1 MATVIIPT
9 PLRKFTNNT
18 ARLQV
23 GPGTIH
29 STVRE
34 LTQNFPDLK
43 KHLLDEGGNI
53 RSYVNIFI
61 GNDDIRDLQQADTA
75 VKEDAVISIVPAIAG
90 GSPETHGVPAPG
102 ASSSAPGPNSST
114 GSVSPAANSSAGPA
128 GPAALFTKEEL
139 ARYNRHIIIPGFGME
154 AQLKLKA
161 AKVLVIGSGGLGS
174 PVLLYLAAAGVGTIG
189 IVDFDVVDDSNLQR
203 QVLFGVDEIG
213 KPKVEAARRRLEAL
227 NPYIKLH
234 IYNTHLNSQNA
245 LEILKDYDVIADGT
259 DNFPT
264 RYLVNDA
271 SVLLGK
277 PNVYASIFQFEGQ
290 VSVFNYRNA
299 QGELGPNYR
308 DLYPTP
314 PPPGLVPS
322 CAEGGV
328 LGVLPGIIG
337 SLQALEVIK
346 VITGAGET
354 LAGRFYIFDALNFE
368 SRTFTIRRRKDNPIN
383 GDNPTITTLIDYEAF
398 CGMRAVEERQ
408 LKEITAGELY
418 DWQVRGE
425 KFQLIDVREP
435 HEYDIVNIGAELIP
449 LGSVAANSG
458 KIDRD
463 RPVVVHCKVGG
474 RSAKAIRE
482 LEEKFGFT
490 NLYNLKGGIL
500 AYIDEVQPELTK
512 Y

>member
-29 STVRE
+29 STVAE
-34 LTQNFPDLK
+34 LTRNFPDLK
-43 KHLLDEGGNI
+43 KHLLDESGNI

-61 GNDDIRDLQQADTA
+61 GNDDIRDLQQEKTT

-90 GSPETHGVPAPG
+90 GSPDASGPGGTPSPTAGGAPDPRTTSG
-102 ASSSAPGPNSST
+102 ATRPE
-114 GSVSPAANSSAGPA
+114 
-128 GPAALFTKEEL
+128 ALFTKEEL
-139 ARYNRHIIIPGFGME
+139 ARYDRHIIIPGFGME
-154 AQLKLKA
+154 AQQKLKA

-203 QVLFGVDEIG
+203 QVLFGVNEIG
-213 KPKVEAARRRLEAL
+213 KPKVEAAKRRLEAL
-227 NPYIKLH
+227 NPYIRLH

-245 LEILKDYDVIADGT
+245 LDIIRDYDVIADGT

-290 VSVFNYRNA
+290 VSVFNYRDQ
-299 QGELGPNYR
+299 QGQLSPNYR

-346 VITGAGET
+346 VITGVGET

-368 SRTFTIRRRKDNPIN
+368 SRTFTIRRREDNPIN
-383 GDNPTITTLIDYEAF
+383 GKNPTITALIDYEQF
-398 CGMRAVEERQ
+398 CGMRAVEEKP
-408 LKEITAGELY
+408 LKEITAKELY
-418 DWQVRGE
+418 DWQVKGE

-435 HEYDIVNIGAELIP
+435 HEYDIVNIGGELIP
-449 LGSVAANSG
+449 LATVAANND
-458 KIDRD
+458 KIDKD
-463 RPVVVHCKVGG
+463 RKVVVHCKVGG

>member
-18 ARLQV
+18 ARLAV
-23 GPGTIH
+23 SAGTIQD
-29 STVRE
+29 TVNE
-34 LTQNFPDLK
+34 LTLNFPDLK

-53 RSYVNIFI
+53 RSYVNIFV
-61 GNDDIRDLQQADTA
+61 GNDDIRNLQQEHTA
-75 VKEDAVISIVPAIAG
+75 VKEDTVISIVPAIAG
-90 GSPETHGVPAPG
+90 GAPDATFSGNGASNGASPTKQDAPAP
-102 ASSSAPGPNSST
+102 N
-114 GSVSPAANSSAGPA
+114 AA
-128 GPAALFTKEEL
+128 AAFTREEL
-139 ARYNRHIIIPGFGME
+139 ARYDRHIIIPGFGME
-154 AQLKLKA
+154 AQQKLKA

-203 QVLFGVDEIG
+203 QVLFGVNEIG
-213 KPKVEAARRRLEAL
+213 KPKVEAAKRRLESL
-227 NPYIKLH
+227 NPYINLR

-245 LEILKDYDVIADGT
+245 LDIIRDYDVIADGT

-271 SVLLGK
+271 AVLLGK

-290 VSVFNYRNA
+290 VSVFNYKDSE
-299 QGELGPNYR
+299 GYPGPNYR

-346 VITGAGET
+346 VITGVGDT
-354 LAGRFYIFDALNFE
+354 LSGRFYIFDALNFE
-368 SRTFTIRRRKDNPIN
+368 SRTFNIKRREDNPVN
-383 GDNPTITTLIDYEAF
+383 GKNPTITALIDYEQF
-398 CGMRAVEERQ
+398 CGMRAVEEKA
-408 LKEITAGELY
+408 LKEITAKELY
-418 DWQVRGE
+418 DLQVKGE
-425 KFQLIDVREP
+425 KYQLIDVREP
-435 HEYDIVNIGAELIP
+435 HEYDIVNIGGELIP
-449 LGSVAANSG
+449 LGTIINNADSIAG
-458 KIDRD
+458 RIDSNKK
-463 RPVVVHCKVGG
+463 VILHCKMGG
-474 RSAKAIRE
+474 RSAKAIRA
-482 LEEKFGFT
+482 LEEKYGFT

-500 AYIDEVQPELTK
+500 SYIDEVQPELTK

>member
-23 GPGTIH
+23 KPGTIQE
-29 STVRE
+29 TVDE
-34 LTQNFPDLK
+34 LTVNFPDLK
-43 KHLLDEGGNI
+43 KHLLDEHGKI
-53 RSYVNIFI
+53 RSYVNIFV
-61 GNDDIRDLQQADTA
+61 GNDDIRDLQQENTA
-75 VKEDAVISIVPAIAG
+75 VQEGAVISIVPAIAG
-90 GSPETHGVPAPG
+90 GSG
-102 ASSSAPGPNSST
+102 ASS
-114 GSVSPAANSSAGPA
+114 PAAHDSAGP
-128 GPAALFTKEEL
+128 LFTKEEL

-154 AQLKLKA
+154 AQEKLKKA
-161 AKVLVIGSGGLGS
+161 SVLVIGSGGLGS

-203 QVLFGVDEIG
+203 QVLFGVESVG
-213 KPKVEAARRRLEAL
+213 HPKVEAAKKRLQAL
-227 NPYIKLH
+227 NPYIKLNL
-234 IYNTHLNSQNA
+234 YNTHLNSQNA
-245 LEILKDYDVIADGT
+245 LDILRDYDVIADGT

-290 VSVFNYRNA
+290 VSVFNYRQAN
-299 QGELGPNYR
+299 GKLGPNYR

-346 VITGAGET
+346 VITGVGET
-354 LAGRFYIFDALNFE
+354 LAGRFFIFDALNFE
-368 SRTFTIRRRKDNPIN
+368 SRTFTIKAREDNPLN
-383 GDNPTITTLIDYEAF
+383 GKNPSITALIDYEQF
-398 CGMRAVEERQ
+398 CGMRAIEEKP
-408 LKEITAGELY
+408 LKEVTAKELY
-418 DWQVRGE
+418 DWQVKGE
-425 KFQLIDVREP
+425 PFQLIDVREP
-435 HEYDIVNIGAELIP
+435 HEYAIVNIGGELIP
-449 LGSVAANSG
+449 LATVADNAG
-458 KIDRD
+458 EIDRD
-463 RPVVVHCKVGG
+463 RKVVVHCKVGG

-482 LEEKFGFT
+482 LEEKFGFA

-500 AYIDEVQPELTK
+500 AYIDQVQPELTK

>member
-23 GPGTIH
+23 KAGTIH
-29 STVRE
+29 DTVQE
-34 LTQNFPDLK
+34 LTVNFPDLK
-43 KHLLDEGGNI
+43 KHLLDESGNI

-61 GNDDIRDLQQADTA
+61 GNDDIRDLQHEKTS

-90 GSPETHGVPAPG
+90 GSPDGFA
-102 ASSSAPGPNSST
+102 APNSATS
-114 GSVSPAANSSAGPA
+114 
-128 GPAALFTKEEL
+128 LFTKEEL
-139 ARYNRHIIIPGFGME
+139 ARYDRHIIIPGFGME

-174 PVLLYLAAAGVGTIG
+174 PVLLYLAAAGVGTLG

-203 QVLFGVDEIG
+203 QVLFGVDEVG
-213 KPKVEAARRRLEAL
+213 KPKVEAAKRRLEAL
-227 NPYIKLH
+227 NPYIRIQLH
-234 IYNTHLNSQNA
+234 NTHINSQNA
-245 LEILKDYDVIADGT
+245 LDIIKDYDVIADGT

-290 VSVFNYRNA
+290 VSVFNYRDS
-299 QGELGPNYR
+299 QGKLGPNYR

-346 VITGAGET
+346 VITGVGET
-354 LAGRFYIFDALNFE
+354 LSGRFYIFDALNFE
-368 SRTFTIRRRKDNPIN
+368 NRTFTIKPREDNPIN
-383 GDNPTITTLIDYEAF
+383 GKNPTITALIDYEQF
-398 CGMRAVEERQ
+398 CGMRAVEEKP
-408 LKEITAGELY
+408 LKEITAKELY
-418 DWQVRGE
+418 DLQVKGDP
-425 KFQLIDVREP
+425 FQIIDVREP

-449 LGSVAANSG
+449 LATVADNSDR
-458 KIDRD
+458 IDRD
-463 RPVVVHCKVGG
+463 KKVIVHCKMGG